1 MVKKKNVLDR
11 EAKKKIDALAKEKR
25 KEMLSVIFGLETKYN
40 EQLKKIWL
48 LKEYFSV
55 KKKDKDVYEE
65 EQAKMIKQDHSIEKG
80 GLKEWQSY

>member
-1 MVKKKNVLDR
+1 
-11 EAKKKIDALAKEKR
+11 
-25 KEMLSVIFGLETKYN
+25 MLSVIFGLETKYN

-65 EQAKMIKQDHSIEKG
+65 EQAND
-80 GLKEWQSY
+80 